1 MAAVKDSFVDLERHV
16 QQLEANV
23 KKLRSA
29 LEHWRK
35 WDAEYEA
42 LKEEVTAASKDKN
55 HEAAELERVRGGFKG
70 DVVSEKEVAE
80 IFGQGR
86 ARRGASQ
93 VLGILDRRLDYVG
106 TNIRTL
112 ERQVEEAERKADAA
126 RVVRDPGATDE
137 SGLPI
142 TEIFERLDEEGNVL
156 SHELWTPGS
165 KIPQVQEILGKA
177 GVTNG
182 SAPQSDQG
190 RIQEVPED
198 EDEGDTASSK
208 RQEKQPAPKDSQP
221 SAKVASAPEAKPK
234 TPGQN
239 GRATPKPEGDK
250 KVIGQVEE
258 TPSKAPEEP
267 QEQEISRNAKRV
279 QQIMDTARE
288 QENVAN
294 EEPVIPLYESAED
307 AALRQEML
315 NYGIVQP
322 PSGMRDVVA
331 VMDNLRWEN
340 PDDDDDFNSFSD
352 DSEEEDSDED
362 EEEEDKWGRTTKRV
376 VSDKYQERMI
386 ELEQRLGVQS
396 RFTRK
401 LAEEAEANGDED
413 EDDMEEGI
421 GKIVINSN
429 ADAAATASTE
439 VKSSR
444 EVEPP
449 ASGVLKSDGDTDK
462 PKKSVRF
469 AGSLDIAPEEP
480 APKPAA
486 EKPAPSRPATENP
499 VADFIVEQTGPQK
512 EPVPAETKPRKAS
525 RFKKMKEVAPK
536 PPAADEAPQQE
547 EENPNGIMQDLAWS
561 ETTPTE
567 TKPRKES
574 RFKKMKE
581 AAPKPEKEPESEG
594 GIMEDLAWTEST
606 PAEDLTP
613 ADLEDEF
620 DESAVADEYHRRRR
634 RMIGKQGGFLE
645 EDKSEVS
652 APDGGKFVSKFK
664 AARLSRQ

>member
-1 MAAVKDSFVDLERHV
+1 MTAVKDSFVDLERHV

-23 KKLRSA
+23 KQLRSA
-29 LEHWRK
+29 LEHWRR

-42 LKEEVTAASKDKN
+42 LKEEVTAASQDEN
-55 HEAAELERVRGGFKG
+55 RAAAGLERVRGGFKG
-70 DVVSEKEVAE
+70 DVVSEKEVTE

-106 TNIRTL
+106 TNVRTL
-112 ERQVEEAERKADAA
+112 ERQVDEAERKADAA

-137 SGLPI
+137 DGLPI
-142 TEIFERLDEEGNVL
+142 TEIFERLDEQGNVL

-165 KIPQVQEILGKA
+165 KVPQVQEALGKA

-182 SAPQSDQG
+182 SASQSEQG
-190 RIQEVPED
+190 RIQPVSED
-198 EDEGDTASSK
+198 EDEGHTASSE
-208 RQEKQPAPKDSQP
+208 RREKQPSPKGSQSPAKSP
-221 SAKVASAPEAKPK
+221 SASGAKPK
-234 TPGQN
+234 APTQN
-239 GRATPKPEGDK
+239 DRATPKLEDEK

-267 QEQEISRNAKRV
+267 EEQEVSRAAKRV

-288 QENVAN
+288 QESMAN

-307 AALRQEML
+307 SALRQEML

-331 VMDNLRWEN
+331 VMDNLRFEN
-340 PDDDDDFNSFSD
+340 SDDDDFNSFSD
-352 DSEEEDSDED
+352 DSDEDSDEED

-376 VSDKYQERMI
+376 VSDKYQDRML

-396 RFTRK
+396 RFTRT
-401 LAEEAEANGDED
+401 LAEEAAANGDDEED
-413 EDDMEEGI
+413 TEQGI

-429 ADAAATASTE
+429 AAATASTE
-439 VKSSR
+439 KKSSR
-444 EVEPP
+444 EAEPP
-449 ASGVLKSDGDTDK
+449 ANGVLKSDTDTAK

-469 AGSLDIAPEEP
+469 AGSLDIAPDEP
-480 APKPAA
+480 APKPAP
-486 EKPAPSRPATENP
+486 EKSVPRRPATENP
-499 VADFIVEQTGPQK
+499 VADLIVEQTGPQK
-512 EPVPAETKPRKAS
+512 EPVTAETKPRKAS
-525 RFKKMKEVAPK
+525 RFKKMKEEAPK
-536 PPAADEAPQQE
+536 PSAADQATQQ
-547 EENPNGIMQDLAWS
+547 EENPNGIMQDLAWA
-561 ETTPTE
+561 ETTPAE
-567 TKPRKES
+567 TKPRKAS
-574 RFKKMKE
+574 RFKKIKD
-581 AAPKPEKEPESEG
+581 AAPKPEASKPEKAESEDG

-613 ADLEDEF
+613 ADLEDDF

-634 RMIGKQGGFLE
+634 MMIGKQGGFLK
-645 EDKSEVS
+645 EDRSEVS